1 MKKNTLRLSTE
12 FHLFSVIH
20 EKKTFN
26 RYRYHKCRAGGN
38 RGMVG
43 VKDTIAPIDF
53 GRFSTDI
60 SHCLGMNYYVNF
72 LGAYVAMDF
81 I

>member
-1 MKKNTLRLSTE
+1 MPITLLLAHHPRIFRPSYGPGLSTE

-20 EKKTFN
+20 ERKTFN
-26 RYRYHKCRAGGN
+26 RYRYQKSRAGGN

-53 GRFSTDI
+53 GRFITEK
-60 SHCLGMNYYVNF
+60 
-72 LGAYVAMDF
+72 
-81 I
+81 

>member
-1 MKKNTLRLSTE
+1 MPTTLLLAHHPRIFGPSYGPRLSTE

-26 RYRYHKCRAGGN
+26 RYRYHKSRAGEK

-43 VKDTIAPIDF
+43 VKDTMPPIDF
-53 GRFSTDI
+53 RHI
-60 SHCLGMNYYVNF
+60 
-72 LGAYVAMDF
+72 
-81 I
+81 